1 MFESGS
7 RSSSSLV
14 RLLCGAAMLLLVAA
28 SVSAQTATGEATAPT
43 LKLKG
48 LDGKTYDVAQMR
60 GQVVLVSFGAT
71 WCKPCEW
78 ELTALEELKAEY
90 ANRPVKFLWVSIE
103 TKQEAADEWLR
114 QYAKSRHLTMP
125 VLRDTERTVFAQ
137 FSTRLRLPMIVFFD
151 RQGTFAAPKHTG
163 MNPDPIEYKK
173 TIRARLDALLK
184 RQAQTKTSA
193 PD

>member
-1 MFESGS
+1 
-7 RSSSSLV
+7 LV
-14 RLLCGAAMLLLVAA
+14 HLLCCASLLLLIAA
-28 SVSAQTATGEATAPT
+28 SVSAQTATNETTAPT

-48 LDGKTYDVAQMR
+48 VDGKTYDVAQMH

-90 ANRPVKFLWVSIE
+90 ADRPVKFLWVSIE
-103 TKQEAADEWLR
+103 TQKEAADEWLR
-114 QYAKSRHLTMP
+114 QYAKARHLTMP

-173 TIRARLDALLK
+173 TIRTRLDALLK
-184 RQAQTKTSA
+184 AQAQTQTGA
-193 PD
+193 LN